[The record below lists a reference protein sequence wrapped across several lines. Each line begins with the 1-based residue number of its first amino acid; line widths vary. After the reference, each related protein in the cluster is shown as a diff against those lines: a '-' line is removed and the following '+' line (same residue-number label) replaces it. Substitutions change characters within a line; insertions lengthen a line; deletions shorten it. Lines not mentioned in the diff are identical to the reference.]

1 MMNALLQELVPN
13 VIEYFPEM
21 IKALNE
27 TFVTVGISGLIAS
40 LIGIPLGLILLIT
53 SPKHILENKVV
64 YSILSK
70 VINVFRS
77 IPFVILIAAMVPFTR
92 FVVGT
97 TIGVKGA
104 LVPLIVGVTPFIARQ
119 VEVALQKVDKG
130 VLEAAKAM
138 GSSPLEIIFKVIIP
152 EGLPNIVHAVTISL
166 ISLIGFS
173 AMAGS
178 VGGGGLG
185 NFAIQYGYQYFKTDI
200 MVVTVILLLII
211 VTLVQS
217 IGDYIARKLTH

>member
-77 IPFVILIAAMVPFTR
+77 IPFVILIAAIVPFTR

-152 EGLPNIVHAVTISL
+152 EGLSNIVHAVTISL

>member
-1 MMNALLQELVPN
+1 MNALLQELVPN

-70 VINVFRS
+70 VINVFTS
-77 IPFVILIAAMVPFTR
+77 IPFVILIAAIVPFTR

-152 EGLPNIVHAVTISL
+152 
-166 ISLIGFS
+166 
-173 AMAGS
+173 
-178 VGGGGLG
+178 GGGGLG

-217 IGDYIARKLTH
+217 IGDYISRKLTH